1 MGRTFFLVFTSRMY
15 QISHVCL
22 GLEWEGLQSE
32 DSFGV
37 VGETGGE
44 VWAVGGGDGIVGT
57 GVEDGGDGM
66 VAEDVIYK
74 VSVQRWPLQQLPPV
88 AFDGIITPL

>member
-1 MGRTFFLVFTSRMY
+1 MGRTFFLLFTSRMY

-32 DSFGV
+32 DSFRV

-44 VWAVGGGDGIVGT
+44 VWAVGGGDGMGP
-57 GVEDGGDGM
+57 
-66 VAEDVIYK
+66 EDVIYK

>member
-1 MGRTFFLVFTSRMY
+1 MQSKMGRTFFLVFTSRMY

-22 GLEWEGLQSE
+22 GLEWEGLQSQ
-32 DSFGV
+32 DSFRV

-44 VWAVGGGDGIVGT
+44 VWAVGGGNGIVGT

-66 VAEDVIYK
+66 VAEDLIYK
-74 VSVQRWPLQQLPPV
+74 VSVQR
-88 AFDGIITPL
+88 